1 MAESSD
7 IEKGTSGLPT
17 TSPGTFLSAKQPEP
31 NQQDANRV
39 LDEEDALEDQRTVDW
54 DGPDDPDNPMNWPE
68 SRKWV
73 NLTVMSI
80 LSIISPLGSSMFAP
94 GVPKL
99 MAEFDNSSPMASTFV
114 VSIYFLGF
122 AFGPLVIAPLSE
134 MHGRMYVYHAGN
146 IAFTAFS
153 IGAALSVNLDMLMA
167 FRLLM
172 GVSGSVPTTVG
183 VGSVVDVM
191 KPEKRGRAISL
202 WAIGPLL
209 GPALGPIAGGYLIE
223 AAGWRWVY
231 WLLAILGGAFGV
243 LALLVM
249 RETYAPVLLERK
261 TNAMRKAT
269 GNYTLRSKLDTEGPS
284 RIKMALI
291 RPLKFLFRTPL
302 VSTIAVYAGIV
313 YGIFYLLI
321 TTFSFVYSSQYDF
334 DEGNTGLSF
343 LPANLGMMIGVLSL
357 GYLQDYLVLRAKRNS
372 DDDGKYKLEVKL
384 TPWITLPAGL
394 LMPAGL
400 LLYGW
405 ASHYRVHWI
414 VSMIGA
420 MLFALGLTGATMS
433 LQNYQMDSY
442 PRYAASGSA
451 AVILLRSLIGAL
463 MPLGGLKMRPSS
475 AYSPAARM
483 YIDTMRWKSLPPVS
497 RVQQSVPDH
506 SAQNAYTACHADCS
520 DAPPYQR
527 EGVPLPEHRGVHAA
541 GVRHD
546 DVGDVRGLLEY
557 VIVQEVSELRVLV
570 LDESLDKGLLVLED
584 RGRSL
589 SLIAT
594 QEVVHAAHNAAPPV
608 EALAAGAAAAGAEGP
623 VHDGPQVS
631 FPVTH
636 SFSSPATVF

>member
-1 MAESSD
+1 
-7 IEKGTSGLPT
+7 
-17 TSPGTFLSAKQPEP
+17 
-31 NQQDANRV
+31 
-39 LDEEDALEDQRTVDW
+39 
-54 DGPDDPDNPMNWPE
+54 
-68 SRKWV
+68 
-73 NLTVMSI
+73 MSI

-99 MAEFDNSSPMASTFV
+99 MMEFGSSSPMASTFV

-202 WAIGPLL
+202 WAIGPML

-261 TNAMRKAT
+261 AKAMRKVT

-302 VSTIAVYAGIV
+302 ISTIAVYVGIV
-313 YGIFYLLI
+313 YGIFYLLV
-321 TTFSFVYSSQYDF
+321 TTFSFVYSSQYGF
-334 DEGNTGLSF
+334 DEGDTGLSF
-343 LPANLGMMIGVLSL
+343 LPADLGMMIGVLSL
-357 GYLQDYLVLRAKRNS
+357 GHIQDYLVLRAKRTS

-405 ASHYRVHWI
+405 ASQYRVHWI
-414 VSMIGA
+414 APMIGA
-420 MLFALGLTGATMS
+420 MMFALGLTGAT
-433 LQNYQMDSY
+433 
-442 PRYAASGSA
+442 
-451 AVILLRSLIGAL
+451 V
-463 MPLGGLKMRPSS
+463 
-475 AYSPAARM
+475 
-483 YIDTMRWKSLPPVS
+483 KSTP
-497 RVQQSVPDH
+497 
-506 SAQNAYTACHADCS
+506 
-520 DAPPYQR
+520 
-527 EGVPLPEHRGVHAA
+527 
-541 GVRHD
+541 
-546 DVGDVRGLLEY
+546 
-557 VIVQEVSELRVLV
+557 
-570 LDESLDKGLLVLED
+570 
-584 RGRSL
+584 
-589 SLIAT
+589 
-594 QEVVHAAHNAAPPV
+594 
-608 EALAAGAAAAGAEGP
+608 
-623 VHDGPQVS
+623 
-631 FPVTH
+631 
-636 SFSSPATVF
+636 

>member
-1 MAESSD
+1 MAGSSD
-7 IEKGTSGLPT
+7 IEKGTSGLSPT
-17 TSPGTFLSAKQPEP
+17 VPATRLSAQESECKG
-31 NQQDANRV
+31 QDANRI
-39 LDEEDALEDQRTVDW
+39 LADEDALENQRIVDW
-54 DGPDDPDNPMNWPE
+54 NGSDDPDNPMNWPE

-99 MAEFDNSSPMASTFV
+99 MAEFGNSSPMASTFV

-231 WLLAILGGAFGV
+231 WILAILGGAFGV

-261 TNAMRKAT
+261 AKAVRKAT
-269 GNYTLRSKLDTEGPS
+269 GNYNLRSKLDTEGPS

-302 VSTIAVYAGIV
+302 VSTIAVYVGIV
-313 YGIFYLLI
+313 YGIFYLLV
-321 TTFSFVYSSQYDF
+321 TTFSFVYSSQYGF
-334 DEGNTGLSF
+334 DEGDTGLSF
-343 LPANLGMMIGVLSL
+343 LPADLGMMIGVLSL
-357 GYLQDYLVLRAKRNS
+357 GHIQDYLVLRAKRTS

-384 TPWITLPAGL
+384 TPWITLPAEL

-414 VSMIGA
+414 VPMIGA
-420 MLFALGLTGATMS
+420 MMFALGLTGATVKPTS
-433 LQNYQMDSY
+433 
-442 PRYAASGSA
+442 
-451 AVILLRSLIGAL
+451 
-463 MPLGGLKMRPSS
+463 
-475 AYSPAARM
+475 
-483 YIDTMRWKSLPPVS
+483 
-497 RVQQSVPDH
+497 
-506 SAQNAYTACHADCS
+506 
-520 DAPPYQR
+520 
-527 EGVPLPEHRGVHAA
+527 
-541 GVRHD
+541 
-546 DVGDVRGLLEY
+546 
-557 VIVQEVSELRVLV
+557 
-570 LDESLDKGLLVLED
+570 
-584 RGRSL
+584 
-589 SLIAT
+589 
-594 QEVVHAAHNAAPPV
+594 
-608 EALAAGAAAAGAEGP
+608 
-623 VHDGPQVS
+623 
-631 FPVTH
+631 
-636 SFSSPATVF
+636 

>member
-1 MAESSD
+1 MAGSSD
-7 IEKGTSGLPT
+7 IEKGTSGFSPT
-17 TSPGTFLSAKQPEP
+17 VPATRLSDQQPECNRQYA
-31 NQQDANRV
+31 NQILPD
-39 LDEEDALEDQRTVDW
+39 EDAVENQRIVDW
-54 DGPDDPDNPMNWPE
+54 NGPDDLDNPMNWPE

-73 NLTVMSI
+73 NLMVMSI
-80 LSIISPLGSSMFAP
+80 LSIISQGSSMFAP

-99 MAEFDNSSPMASTFV
+99 MAEFGNSSPMASTFV

-231 WLLAILGGAFGV
+231 WILAILGGAFGV

-261 TNAMRKAT
+261 AKAMRKTT

-284 RIKMALI
+284 RIRMALI

-302 VSTIAVYAGIV
+302 VSTIAVYVGIV
-313 YGIFYLLI
+313 YGIFYLLV
-321 TTFSFVYSSQYDF
+321 TTFSFVYSSQYGF
-334 DEGNTGLSF
+334 DEGDTGLSF
-343 LPANLGMMIGVLSL
+343 LPADLGMMIGVLSL
-357 GYLQDYLVLRAKRNS
+357 GHIQDYLVLRAKRNS
-372 DDDGKYKLEVKL
+372 DDDGRYKLEVKL

-405 ASHYRVHWI
+405 ASHYKVHWI
-414 VSMIGA
+414 VPMIGA
-420 MLFALGLTGATMS
+420 MMFALGLTGATMS
-433 LQNYQMDSY
+433 LQSYQMDSY

-463 MPLGGLKMRPSS
+463 MPLGGLKMYH
-475 AYSPAARM
+475 ALGLG
-483 YIDTMRWKSLPPVS
+483 WGNSLL
-497 RVQQSVPDH
+497 
-506 SAQNAYTACHADCS
+506 A
-520 DAPPYQR
+520 
-527 EGVPLPEHRGVHAA
+527 
-541 GVRHD
+541 
-546 DVGDVRGLLEY
+546 
-557 VIVQEVSELRVLV
+557 LV
-570 LDESLDKGLLVLED
+570 CLLLV
-584 RGRSL
+584 
-589 SLIAT
+589 
-594 QEVVHAAHNAAPPV
+594 PV
-608 EALAAGAAAAGAEGP
+608 PVGLYLFGERIRKRYGP
-623 VHDGPQVS
+623 VL
-631 FPVTH
+631 
-636 SFSSPATVF
+636 